1 MMGQNIEDMIA
12 RCEAALEGAEDYGF
26 KLVGV
31 AEAVALAKDPAR
43 AVELA
48 RRAIAASPGDRA
60 TRRRARR
67 LLGSLLPGYHV
78 PMMNDS
84 RRNAA
89 WDQALRA
96 AVEPGMLV
104 LDIGTGAGMLA
115 MMAARAG
122 ASVVTCESNAAAACI
137 ARDLVRRNGLD
148 ERIRIVPKNSR
159 DLRVGVDLER
169 PADLLVCDIFADE
182 LLTFGPLAAVHDAR
196 ERLLRAGAAT
206 VPVAVALKVALAR
219 WDDYRRTGSIA
230 GACGFDLDDFAGFVP
245 AALQRP
251 IDMPGLHLMSE
262 AGEAFRFELAG
273 PRVATTERCE
283 TTLRITETG
292 AANALVRWIRLELDE
307 HIALEARPEP
317 GGTFFSGL
325 TLAPLDEEEEVR
337 RGETVAV
344 GAFRQARTIDT
355 WLERRIAA
363 SPPAGRG

>member
-1 MMGQNIEDMIA
+1 MGQNIEDMIA
-12 RCEAALEGAEDYGF
+12 RCEAALEGAEDYAF

-31 AEAVALAKDPAR
+31 AEAVALAKDPVR

-60 TRRRARR
+60 TRMRARR

-78 PMMNDS
+78 PMMNDA

-115 MMAARAG
+115 LMAARAG
-122 ASVVTCESNAAAACI
+122 AFVVTCESNVAAASI

-159 DLRVGVDLER
+159 ALRVGVDLER

-182 LLTFGPLAAVHDAR
+182 LLTFDPLMVVQDAR
-196 ERLLRAGAAT
+196 ERLLRAGAPTIPA
-206 VPVAVALKVALAR
+206 AVAFKVALAR
-219 WDDYRRTGSIA
+219 WDDYGRTGSV
-230 GACGFDLDDFAGFVP
+230 GRACGFDLEDFAGFVP

-251 IDMPGLHLMSE
+251 IDTPGLHMMSE
-262 AGEAFRFELAG
+262 AAEAFRFELAG
-273 PRVATTERCE
+273 PRVATTERRS
-283 TTLRITETG
+283 TSLRITETG
-292 AANALVRWIRLELDE
+292 AANTLVRWIRLDLGPSTA
-307 HIALEARPEP
+307 IEARPEP

-325 TLAPLDEEEEVR
+325 TLAPLDQEEEVR
-337 RGETVAV
+337 RGETVTV

-355 WLERRIAA
+355 WLEPFRPERA
-363 SPPAGRG
+363 